1 MYSPRDDFNS
11 HRCFY
16 QDTVIVEER
25 RQAEGHDVTLLVAWI
40 ARYAIH
46 VSGQSH
52 EVSSSERGDESPFS
66 SWAEP
71 SKKKLSLDSFATL
84 FV

>member
-25 RQAEGHDVTLLVAWI
+25 RQAEGRDVTLLIAWI
-40 ARYAIH
+40 ATYMIP
-46 VSGQSH
+46 VSRQSAQLTIIK
-52 EVSSSERGDESPFS
+52 RMG
-66 SWAEP
+66 
-71 SKKKLSLDSFATL
+71 KL
-84 FV
+84 